1 MVAGRWGWDTPFM
14 LANFG
19 WKALVGIALASA
31 GYALFFRSEFR
42 TLAERALRGATAGS
56 DAAAAPVPVWVT
68 LVHVAFLG
76 WTVFAVH
83 TPALVLGAFLF
94 CIAFTQAQ
102 RRIRARSSSGPR
114 SWSASSWR
122 GS

>member
-31 GYALFFRSEFR
+31 GYALFFGSEFR